1 MRPVEAHLAHV
12 RVRVSRGLCAVLFP
26 LLGPVLGSS
35 ALGCSFNA
43 VADAADADVA
53 QANVQA
59 LVTVERADSRE
70 ARADVVARVA
80 RVRTGTLDDASL
92 RLAGL
97 GDDFPALG
105 TCSLQTGS
113 LGSGAGSTSAGAGAF
128 GSRGLELVDVG
139 QVSLEGP
146 DGLRA
151 PLVARQVP
159 DPAGMLS
166 GVMYSARI
174 SDPSQHVGTS
184 PVTLTVR
191 APGVTGDPESLTFVA
206 QVTLPKDLAEVRLGG
221 VDPKDFSGSAG
232 APADLTWQA
241 AQESEDLVVVD
252 LKSADRAARC
262 TFADVGRASLLTP
275 ATNEL
280 LQDATSLTVHRVHR
294 EHFRLDR
301 TDHTDRVDTRK
312 AEPRGEIR
320 VDSSRT
326 FVLTRKSRA
335 AL

>member
-1 MRPVEAHLAHV
+1 MRPVQAHLVRV
-12 RVRVSRGLCAVLFP
+12 RVRVSRGLGAVLFP
-26 LLGPVLGSS
+26 LLGPVLASS

-80 RVRTGTLDDASL
+80 RVRTGTLDEASL
-92 RLAGL
+92 KLAGL

-105 TCSLQTGS
+105 TCTSQTGS
-113 LGSGAGSTSAGAGAF
+113 LGSGAGSSSTSTAGAF

-174 SDPSQHVGTS
+174 SDPTQHAGTS

-191 APGVTGDPESLTFVA
+191 APGVTGDPESLAFVA
-206 QVTLPKDLAEVRLGG
+206 QVTLPKDLSEVRLGG
-221 VDPKDFSGSAG
+221 LDPKDFAATTGS
-232 APADLTWQA
+232 PADLTWQA
-241 AQESEDLVVVD
+241 AQDSEDLVVVD

-280 LQDATSLTVHRVHR
+280 LQDATSLTVHRIHR

-301 TDHTDRVDTRK
+301 TDRTDPRK
-312 AEPRGEIR
+312 AEAPRGEIR

>member
-1 MRPVEAHLAHV
+1 
-12 RVRVSRGLCAVLFP
+12 
-26 LLGPVLGSS
+26 
-35 ALGCSFNA
+35 
-43 VADAADADVA
+43 
-53 QANVQA
+53 
-59 LVTVERADSRE
+59 
-70 ARADVVARVA
+70 
-80 RVRTGTLDDASL
+80 
-92 RLAGL
+92 
-97 GDDFPALG
+97 
-105 TCSLQTGS
+105 LQSGS
-113 LGSGAGSTSAGAGAF
+113 LGGSGSAGAF

-146 DGLRA
+146 EGLHA

-174 SDPSQHVGTS
+174 SDPSHVSSS

-191 APGVTGDPESLTFVA
+191 APGVAGDPESLAFVA
-206 QVTLPKDLAEVRLGG
+206 QVTLPKDLTEVRLGG
-221 VDPKDFSGSAG
+221 VEPKDFSASAGSA
-232 APADLTWQA
+232 AELTWLA
-241 AQESEDLVVVD
+241 PQEGDDLVVVD

-275 ATNEL
+275 ATSDL
-280 LQDATSLTVHRVHR
+280 LPEATSLTLHRVHR

-301 TDHTDRVDTRK
+301 TDRPDTRK
-312 AEPRGEIR
+312 ADAPRGEIR

-326 FVLTRKSRA
+326 FVLTRRSRA

>member
-1 MRPVEAHLAHV
+1 MRPVDAHPARV
-12 RVRVSRGLCAVLFP
+12 RVRARLHASRGLCIALFP
-26 LLGPVLGSS
+26 LIGSS

-43 VADAADADVA
+43 VADAADADVG

-70 ARADVVARVA
+70 SRADVVARVA
-80 RVRTGTLDDASL
+80 RARTGSLDEASL

-105 TCSLQTGS
+105 TCTLQSGS
-113 LGSGAGSTSAGAGAF
+113 LGSGTGSAGAF

-146 DGLRA
+146 EGLHA

-174 SDPSQHVGTS
+174 SDPSHASSS

-191 APGVTGDPESLTFVA
+191 APGVAGDPESLAFVA

-221 VDPKDFSGSAG
+221 VEPKDFSATVG
-232 APADLTWQA
+232 APAELTWQA
-241 AQESEDLVVVD
+241 PQESDDLLVVD

-262 TFADVGRASLLTP
+262 TFADLGRASLLTP
-275 ATNEL
+275 TTSDL
-280 LQDATSLTVHRVHR
+280 LPDATSLTLHRIHR

-301 TDHTDRVDTRK
+301 TDSRK
-312 AEPRGEIR
+312 AAEAPRGEIR

-326 FVLTRKSRA
+326 FVLTRRSRA